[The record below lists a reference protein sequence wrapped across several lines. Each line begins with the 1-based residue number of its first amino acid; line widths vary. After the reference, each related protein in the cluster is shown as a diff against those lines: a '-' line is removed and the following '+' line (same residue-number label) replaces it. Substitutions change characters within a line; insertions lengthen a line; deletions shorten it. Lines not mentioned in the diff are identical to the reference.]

1 MLGNILGAAVGGMFA
16 NKAAKDQR
24 RAMQEAN
31 QMRMMPYTDMQP
43 YLLDFYS
50 GGTDALQSAL
60 DAGYYGGPT
69 RAGMDATTTEGLNA
83 ASGFGRTG
91 IADATGFMNAGRG
104 FAQNTA
110 DLYNRA
116 SQDMLGNA
124 TQYAANNVEPLL
136 TSAMRDSRRQLEE
149 QALPGVAM
157 QASRSGNANSSRAG
171 VREAI
176 LERGYADRETDM
188 RSDLMDRLTNRSL
201 QSQQNTLNNMTAANQ
216 NLGNLYNTGM
226 TLGGQGAAALTG
238 VGGAFQADAQAGMDD
253 ARQRFEGQRDFP
265 MQLYGMYGQNI
276 LGRNPGGA
284 AFGQINN
291 NLADPNVA
299 ALGGAKAGA
308 GMFGNIFSGLGGG
321 GQSTGYFGGPFN
333 MFQQR
338 AAVAPSIAS
347 AGYY

>member
-110 DLYNRA
+110 DQIRPPT
-116 SQDMLGNA
+116 A
-124 TQYAANNVEPLL
+124 TAHRLRPPH
-136 TSAMRDSRRQLEE
+136 RLEK
-149 QALPGVAM
+149 
-157 QASRSGNANSSRAG
+157 S
-171 VREAI
+171 
-176 LERGYADRETDM
+176 
-188 RSDLMDRLTNRSL
+188 
-201 QSQQNTLNNMTAANQ
+201 
-216 NLGNLYNTGM
+216 
-226 TLGGQGAAALTG
+226 
-238 VGGAFQADAQAGMDD
+238 
-253 ARQRFEGQRDFP
+253 
-265 MQLYGMYGQNI
+265 
-276 LGRNPGGA
+276 
-284 AFGQINN
+284 
-291 NLADPNVA
+291 
-299 ALGGAKAGA
+299 
-308 GMFGNIFSGLGGG
+308 
-321 GQSTGYFGGPFN
+321 
-333 MFQQR
+333 
-338 AAVAPSIAS
+338 
-347 AGYY
+347 